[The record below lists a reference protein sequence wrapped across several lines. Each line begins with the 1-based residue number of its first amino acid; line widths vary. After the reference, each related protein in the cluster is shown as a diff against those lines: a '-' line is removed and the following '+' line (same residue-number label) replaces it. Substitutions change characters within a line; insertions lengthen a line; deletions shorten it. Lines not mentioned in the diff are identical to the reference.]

1 MVRGSSNPVRVYN
14 QPVPTN
20 VRKKFQSSHN
30 RATEAV
36 LFATLVLLAASP
48 ARGNDSATEQARQH
62 YEIGTR
68 QYDLGHWD
76 DAIREFEKAYELRPD
91 PNFLY
96 NMAQA
101 YRRKGDPKRALDLY
115 RNYLIKTP
123 KSPLRPEIE
132 ERIKSLQKQ
141 IDDAASAA
149 PVQPALEPTVPPPAP
164 SPALLPGPADVSP
177 PAETPA
183 MSSPPAEP
191 ALHPAAPPAATPPAD
206 QPSQAAPATYGTTS
220 AAVLSV
226 ADSPPPAAPG
236 PVADS
241 PPPAAPGRK
250 LRIAGIVCGSVGVAA
265 IVTGVVFGLLARDL
279 SNKVANAK
287 SFNQSDDAAGSR
299 DQKLQWDF
307 YLVGAAAGA
316 VGATLYYFG
325 RRAARTTTP
334 MVSLGPVVGPGTAGV
349 SAMGVF

>member
-1 MVRGSSNPVRVYN
+1 MD
-14 QPVPTN
+14 
-20 VRKKFQSSHN
+20 VRKKFQSSHVK
-30 RATEAV
+30 ATKA
-36 LFATLVLLAASP
+36 LPCLLAALVLAVASP

-164 SPALLPGPADVSP
+164 IPALLPGPADVSP

-191 ALHPAAPPAATPPAD
+191 ALPAGAPPAAIPPTD
-206 QPSQAAPATYGTTS
+206 QPSQVAPATYGTTS
-220 AAVLSV
+220 AAVLSA
-226 ADSPPPAAPG
+226 ADSPPPT
-236 PVADS
+236 
-241 PPPAAPGRK
+241 APGRK

-287 SFNQSDDAAGSR
+287 SFNQSDDAAGLQ

-307 YLVGAAAGA
+307 YLVGAAAAA

-325 RRAARTTTP
+325 RRAARTATP
-334 MVSLGPVVGPGTAGV
+334 TVSLSPVVGPGTAGV